1 MNNWQYFFFSSRRRH
16 TRSDRDWSSDVCSSD
31 LTPPS
36 PRTALVHFVTAI
48 RSRHVLET
56 VVSRYIGEGLVGAE
70 GFAVDTC
77 AYRKSSPSILVVQS
91 TQDRTGQN

>member
-1 MNNWQYFFFSSRRRH
+1 M
-16 TRSDRDWSSDVCSSD
+16 
-31 LTPPS
+31 
-36 PRTALVHFVTAI
+36 TAI

-56 VVSRYIGEGLVGAE
+56 VVSRCIGEGLVGAE

-91 TQDRTGQN
+91 TQDRTGQNGSATSAARDIGASLFNDK